1 MISTIKDIIEHD
13 GSPDVILEA
22 LVETGVFNLLY
33 TILQS
38 TPDAENYI
46 IIPFKN
52 VDGTKHNY
60 NLILHKAGKLVP
72 TQAQVDKVSSR

>member
-22 LVETGVFNLLY
+22 LAETGVFDILY
-33 TILQS
+33 TILES

-46 IIPFKN
+46 IIPFKSA
-52 VDGTKHNY
+52 DGTKPNY
-60 NLILHKAGKLVP
+60 NLILHKADKLVP
-72 TQAQVDKVSSR
+72 TQEQVDKVSNR